1 MLQIKDINK
10 QIASHTI
17 LSNISFDIKKGEI
30 IAIIGPSGSGKTTLL
45 RSLNYLEAPDSG
57 ILEFSDGSLKI
68 DFKKHPNKQEIL
80 NLRRKMGMVFQS
92 YNLFAHLNATQNITQ
107 GLISVQKMPKE
118 KAIEIALNL
127 LNKFGLKDRANAY
140 PSSLSGGQQQ
150 RVAIARAVA
159 LKPDILLLDE
169 PTSALDKELV
179 SEVLSTLKMLA
190 NEHQTMILV
199 THELKFAKDIA
210 DKIIFLEG
218 GKIITIQPPKEFFE
232 AQKNPRIIKFIGDLH
247 Q

>member
-107 GLISVQKMPKE
+107 GLISVQKIPKE
-118 KAIEIALNL
+118 KAIDIALNL

-150 RVAIARAVA
+150 RVAIARAMA

-218 GKIITIQPPKEFFE
+218 GKIVTIQPLKEFFE
-232 AQKNPRIIKFIGDLH
+232 AQDNPRIIKFIGDLH

>member
-1 MLQIKDINK
+1 MLQIKDMNK

-45 RSLNYLEAPDSG
+45 RSLNYLEIPDSG

-68 DFKKHPNKQEIL
+68 DFKQHPNKQEIL

-159 LKPDILLLDE
+159 LKPNILLLDE

-210 DKIIFLEG
+210 DKIIFLED
-218 GKIITIQPPKEFFE
+218 GKIVT
-232 AQKNPRIIKFIGDLH
+232 
-247 Q
+247 

>member
-107 GLISVQKMPKE
+107 GLISVQKIPKE
-118 KAIEIALNL
+118 KAIDIALNL

-150 RVAIARAVA
+150 RVAIARAMA

-199 THELKFAKDIA
+199 THELKLAKDIA

-218 GKIITIQPPKEFFE
+218 GKIVTIQPPKEFFE
-232 AQKNPRIIKFIGDLH
+232 AQDNPRIIKFIGDLH

>member
-1 MLQIKDINK
+1 MKIQNLNFSYGDKIIF
-10 QIASHTI
+10 
-17 LSNISFDIKKGEI
+17 SNFNLNIKKGEI

-45 RSLNYLEAPDSG
+45 RSLNYLEIPDSG
-57 ILEFSDGSLKI
+57 VLEFEDNSLKI
-68 DFKKHPNKQEIL
+68 DFGAHPNKHEIL

-107 GLISVQKMPKE
+107 GLISVQKIDKDR
-118 KAIEIALNL
+118 AIQIALNL

-179 SEVLSTLKMLA
+179 SEVLATLKMLA
-190 NEHQTMILV
+190 SEHQTMILV

-210 DKIIFLEG
+210 DKIIFLED
-218 GKIITIQPPKEFFE
+218 GKIVTIESPKEFFGS
-232 AQKNPRIIKFIGDLH
+232 QNNPRIIKFIGDLNY
-247 Q
+247 

>member
-1 MLQIKDINK
+1 MLQIRDINK
-10 QIASHTI
+10 KIGSHTI

-45 RSLNYLEAPDSG
+45 RSLNYLEIPDSG

-68 DFKKHPNKQEIL
+68 DFKSHPSKQEIL

-107 GLISVQKMPKE
+107 GLISVQKIDKD
-118 KAIEIALNL
+118 KAINIALSL
-127 LNKFGLKDRANAY
+127 LEKFGLKDKVNAY

-159 LKPDILLLDE
+159 LKPNILLLDE

-179 SEVLSTLKMLA
+179 SEVLS
-190 NEHQTMILV
+190 
-199 THELKFAKDIA
+199 
-210 DKIIFLEG
+210 
-218 GKIITIQPPKEFFE
+218 
-232 AQKNPRIIKFIGDLH
+232 
-247 Q
+247 

>member
-107 GLISVQKMPKE
+107 GLISVQKIPKE
-118 KAIEIALNL
+118 KAIDIALNL

-150 RVAIARAVA
+150 RVAIARAMA

-199 THELKFAKDIA
+199 THELKLAKDIA

-232 AQKNPRIIKFIGDLH
+232 AQDNPRIIKFIGDLH

>member
-107 GLISVQKMPKE
+107 GLISVQKIPKE
-118 KAIEIALNL
+118 KAIDIALNL

-150 RVAIARAVA
+150 RVAIARAMA

-190 NEHQTMILV
+190 NCDETMILS
-199 THELKFAKDIA
+199 THELKLAKDIA

-218 GKIITIQPPKEFFE
+218 GKIVTIQPPKEFFE
-232 AQKNPRIIKFIGDLH
+232 AQDNPRIIKFIGDLH

>member
-68 DFKKHPNKQEIL
+68 DVKQHPNKQEIL

-107 GLISVQKMPKE
+107 GLISVQKIPKE
-118 KAIEIALNL
+118 KAIDIALNL

-150 RVAIARAVA
+150 RVAIARAMA

-218 GKIITIQPPKEFFE
+218 GKIVTIQPPKEFFE
-232 AQKNPRIIKFIGDLH
+232 AQDNPRIIKFIGDLH
-247 Q
+247 C

>member
-107 GLISVQKMPKE
+107 GLISVQKIPKE
-118 KAIEIALNL
+118 KAIDIALNL

-150 RVAIARAVA
+150 RVAIARAMA

>member
-1 MLQIKDINK
+1 MLQIRDINK
-10 QIASHTI
+10 KIGSHTI

-45 RSLNYLEAPDSG
+45 RSLNYLEMPDGG
-57 ILEFSDGSLKI
+57 ILEFSDGSLRI
-68 DFKKHPNKQEIL
+68 DFSAHPNKSEIL

-107 GLISVQKMPKE
+107 GLISVQKIPKD
-118 KAIEIALNL
+118 KANEIALNL
-127 LNKFGLKDRANAY
+127 LNKFGLKDRVNAY
-140 PSSLSGGQQQ
+140 PNSLSGGQQQ

-190 NEHQTMILV
+190 SEHQTMILV

-210 DKIIFLEG
+210 DKIIFLEN
-218 GKIITIQPPKEFFE
+218 GKIVAMESPKEFFG
-232 AQKNPRIIKFIGDLH
+232 AQTNPRIAKFIGDLNY
-247 Q
+247 

>member
-68 DFKKHPNKQEIL
+68 DFKQHPNKQEIL

-107 GLISVQKMPKE
+107 GLISVQKIPKE
-118 KAIEIALNL
+118 KAIDIALNL

-150 RVAIARAVA
+150 RVAIARAMA

-218 GKIITIQPPKEFFE
+218 GKIVTIQPPKEFFE
-232 AQKNPRIIKFIGDLH
+232 AQDNLKFNGFLRDLH
-247 Q
+247 C

>member
-68 DFKKHPNKQEIL
+68 DFKQHPNKQEIL

-107 GLISVQKMPKE
+107 GLISVQKIPKE
-118 KAIEIALNL
+118 KAIDIALNL

-150 RVAIARAVA
+150 RVAIARAMA

-179 SEVLSTLKMLA
+179 SEVLSRLKMLA
-190 NEHQTMILV
+190 TEHQTMILV

-218 GKIITIQPPKEFFE
+218 GKIVTIQPPKEFFE
-232 AQKNPRIIKFIGDLH
+232 AQDNPRIIKFIGALH
-247 Q
+247 C

>member
-107 GLISVQKMPKE
+107 GLISVQKIPKE
-118 KAIEIALNL
+118 KAIDIALNL

-150 RVAIARAVA
+150 RVAIARAMA
-159 LKPDILLLDE
+159 LKPDILLLPRLLSNQAPFYRLYRLLTVVYSYPLIVLE
-169 PTSALDKELV
+169 V
-179 SEVLSTLKMLA
+179 SC
-190 NEHQTMILV
+190 
-199 THELKFAKDIA
+199 
-210 DKIIFLEG
+210 
-218 GKIITIQPPKEFFE
+218 
-232 AQKNPRIIKFIGDLH
+232 
-247 Q
+247 

>member
-107 GLISVQKMPKE
+107 GLISVQKIPKE
-118 KAIEIALNL
+118 KAIDIALNL

-190 NEHQTMILV
+190 NEYQTMILV

>member
-107 GLISVQKMPKE
+107 GLISVQKIPKE
-118 KAIEIALNL
+118 KAIDIALNL

-150 RVAIARAVA
+150 RVAIARAMA

-232 AQKNPRIIKFIGDLH
+232 AKDNPRIIKFIGDLH

>member
-1 MLQIKDINK
+1 MLQIRDINK
-10 QIASHTI
+10 KIGSHTI

-45 RSLNYLEAPDSG
+45 RSLNYLEIPDSG

-68 DFKKHPNKQEIL
+68 DFKSHPSKQEIL

-107 GLISVQKMPKE
+107 GLISVQKIDKD
-118 KAIEIALNL
+118 KAINIALSL
-127 LNKFGLKDRANAY
+127 LEKFGLKDKANAY

-159 LKPDILLLDE
+159 LKPNILLLDE

-190 NEHQTMILV
+190 NE
-199 THELKFAKDIA
+199 
-210 DKIIFLEG
+210 
-218 GKIITIQPPKEFFE
+218 
-232 AQKNPRIIKFIGDLH
+232 
-247 Q
+247 

>member
-68 DFKKHPNKQEIL
+68 DFKQHPNKQEIL

-107 GLISVQKMPKE
+107 GLISVQKIPKE
-118 KAIEIALNL
+118 KAIDIALNL

-150 RVAIARAVA
+150 RVAIARAMA

-232 AQKNPRIIKFIGDLH
+232 AQDNPRIIKFIGDLH
-247 Q
+247 C

>member
-1 MLQIKDINK
+1 MLQIRDINK
-10 QIASHTI
+10 KIGSHTI

-45 RSLNYLEAPDSG
+45 RSLNYLEIPDSG
-57 ILEFSDGSLKI
+57 ILEFNDGSLKI
-68 DFKKHPNKQEIL
+68 DFKSHPSKQEIL

-92 YNLFAHLNATQNITQ
+92 YNLFAHLNAIQNITQ
-107 GLISVQKMPKE
+107 GLISVQKIDKD
-118 KAIEIALNL
+118 KAINIALSL
-127 LNKFGLKDRANAY
+127 LEKFGLKDKANAY

-159 LKPDILLLDE
+159 LKPNILLLDE

-210 DKIIFLEG
+210 DKIIFLED
-218 GKIITIQPPKEFFE
+218 GKIVTIESPKEFFGS
-232 AQKNPRIIKFIGDLH
+232 QNNPRILKFIGDLNY
-247 Q
+247 